1 MLLILVYLIS
11 VTCESI
17 CENNPIPDPTITMY
31 HAPFPSVYSAGLIK
45 AKSRLTKYSPFNLTW
60 AVYVFYKLDKKPKGR
75 FRRCV
80 THPEYINARSQ
91 TGQGFLLSYFKYLRV
106 RWDCHRQCLLIGLV
120 KSHYRAGGNRINRLY
135 ICVCSQ
141 TMLAYLKSSL

>member
-11 VTCESI
+11 VTFESI

-75 FRRCV
+75 
-80 THPEYINARSQ
+80 I
-91 TGQGFLLSYFKYLRV
+91 
-106 RWDCHRQCLLIGLV
+106 
-120 KSHYRAGGNRINRLY
+120 
-135 ICVCSQ
+135 Q
-141 TMLAYLKSSL
+141 TMCNPPGVHKCTLTDRSGFSTKLF